1 MQEVCRMT
9 LTLSPLQHQLLG
21 NAFDLLLLQPSR
33 SLQPSRPLLVPAPRV
48 PHLFRVLPLSL
59 ALL

>member
-1 MQEVCRMT
+1 MT